1 MKCFEEKWTK
11 NPQYCEDESECS
23 RFWEMNN
30 WFADQLITWY
40 LTNKRELPWRE
51 EKDPYKI
58 WLSEIILQQTQVI
71 QGLGYYQ
78 RFVKRFP
85 NVKQLA
91 KASENEVLKMW
102 EGLGYYSRARNLH
115 ATSKIITN
123 KFKGKF
129 PTEHQQ
135 ILELKGIGDYTAAAI
150 ASFAFDLPHA
160 VVDGNVYRVLS
171 RVFGVNT
178 PIDSAAGKKEFHELA
193 SALMP
198 KNKAATFNQAIMEF
212 GAQYCKPRVPDC
224 ESCIF
229 SRRCFAFATSRVS
242 VLPVKAKKTKVTKR
256 YFNYLICIDAGQNL
270 SINKRIEKDI
280 WQGLYEFPLIES
292 DASLS
297 PSAVITGAEKKFKTK
312 GLKKALVFKS
322 GEYKH
327 LLSHQTIYAVFYVF
341 YPVKFTTVL
350 GERTTL
356 KKLRSHAFPQLLVKF
371 MKDCE
376 LREIV

>member
-1 MKCFEEKWTK
+1 
-11 NPQYCEDESECS
+11 
-23 RFWEMNN
+23 MNN
-30 WFADQLITWY
+30 WFAEELITWY
-40 LTNKRELPWRE
+40 KVNKRDLPWRE

-78 RFVKRFP
+78 RFIERFP

-115 ATSKIITN
+115 ATSKIIAS

-129 PTEHQQ
+129 PAQHRQ

-150 ASFAFDLPHA
+150 ASFAFDLPYA

-178 PIDSAAGKKEFHELA
+178 PIDSGAGKKEFQQLA
-193 SALMP
+193 TALLP
-198 KNKAATFNQAIMEF
+198 KNKAATYNQAIMEF
-212 GAQYCKPRVPDC
+212 GAQYCKPRMPDC
-224 ESCIF
+224 ERCIF
-229 SRRCFAFATSRVS
+229 SERCLAFATTRVN
-242 VLPVKAKKTKVTKR
+242 VLPVKAKKTKVTAR
-256 YFNYLICIDAGQNL
+256 YFNYLICMDAGKNL
-270 SINKRIEKDI
+270 SIHKRIAKDI

-292 DASLS
+292 EAPLSHAS
-297 PSAVITGAEKKFKTK
+297 AIKAAEKKFKTK
-312 GLKKALVFKS
+312 GLKKVMVFNS
-322 GEYKH
+322 SEYKH

-341 YPVKFTTVL
+341 YPVNISEAF
-350 GERTTL
+350 GQRTTL
-356 KKLRSHAFPQLLVKF
+356 KKLKNLAFPQLLVKF

-376 LREIV
+376 LQEIV